1 METQGQIQI
10 SSERC
15 KLIGKTIQEH
25 NCQKIVEIGTWKGM
39 GSTLCILNSMV
50 PSSEFITLES
60 NKTFYDIAK
69 SNLVS
74 YQDKLKMIYGTIVSI
89 DEVNSFVSNL
99 NLDSERQNWLK
110 EDLINLEL
118 CPNVLN
124 EILTEIDFLLL
135 DGGEFS
141 TYREWEKLKSRT
153 KIVALDDV
161 GETKTRQIH
170 KELSE
175 DINYELIGSTQE
187 GNGFYIF
194 IKK

>member
-1 METQGQIQI
+1 
-10 SSERC
+10 
-15 KLIGKTIQEH
+15 
-25 NCQKIVEIGTWKGM
+25 
-39 GSTLCILNSMV
+39 
-50 PSSEFITLES
+50 
-60 NKTFYDIAK
+60 
-69 SNLVS
+69 
-74 YQDKLKMIYGTIVSI
+74 MIYGTIVSI

-170 KELSE
+170 QELSE